1 MVAALEM
8 GHVMRIVQVLR
19 GMSIAMLLVSA
30 MNAAHAKHYELIAG
44 GIGGEAEY
52 EQRFREQ
59 ANQLAKAVQHASS
72 DAQVTLL
79 IGEKATRA
87 AIRATLNEWSP
98 LSNDDQVVITLI
110 GHGTFDGEEYRF
122 NVPGQDV
129 TANDLREWLQPL
141 QSKQLI
147 VLATSASGGALAKL
161 QSEKRIVITATK
173 SGGERNATRF
183 AEHWVQALSAS
194 EADRDKN
201 EWVTA
206 QEAFDFAVRK
216 VADAYKSSASLATE
230 HARLEGKR
238 AEAMALGRLGSLKEM
253 PNDAELNQL
262 FAERLRIENDFE
274 AVKSRKSAMDVDA
287 YYTELEKTLIA
298 LAKTQ
303 KRIDSRQATL
313 SKGVGR

>member
-1 MVAALEM
+1 MSNVRA
-8 GHVMRIVQVLR
+8 MRGVL
-19 GMSIAMLLVSA
+19 IAMLLGSA
-30 MNAAHAKHYELIAG
+30 FNVAHAKHYELIAS

-72 DAQVTLL
+72 EAHVTLL

-87 AIRATLNEWSP
+87 AIRTALNEWSA
-98 LSNDDQVVITLI
+98 LSADDQVVITLI

-141 QSKQLI
+141 QSKQLV

-183 AEHWVQALSAS
+183 AEHWVQALSAT

-206 QEAFDFAVRK
+206 QEAFDFTVRK
-216 VADAYKSSASLATE
+216 VADGYKSSASLATE

-238 AEAMALGRLGSLKEM
+238 ADSMALGRLGTLTDM

-262 FAERLRIENDFE
+262 FAERLRIETDFE
-274 AVKSRKSAMDVDA
+274 AVKTRKSSMEVDA
-287 YYTELEKTLIA
+287 YYSELEKTLVA

-313 SKGVGR
+313 SKGAGR